1 MADTPKIRFK
11 GFTDAW
17 EQRKLEDI
25 MSCVTDYVAA
35 GSFADIRKNV
45 TYLSEPD
52 YAQLVRTVD
61 LKKKFS
67 NNDFVFIDKNAF
79 EYLWRVNLSEECIVL
94 PNIGANIGEVYHVKP
109 SDLPCSNNVLGP
121 NAILLK
127 TNEDTYFVFTA
138 LGTDTFQNQLF
149 ENVGSSGQPKFNKTE
164 LKNITLTVPSKEEQ
178 IRIGAYFSD
187 LDTLITLHQRKCDET
202 KELKKYMLQKMF
214 PQNDKKIP
222 EIRFAGF
229 TDDWE
234 QRKLSEISVK
244 VTEKNKNN
252 LYDEPFTNSAEMG
265 IISQKEYFDREI
277 VNEDNLD
284 GYYVVQSDDFVY
296 NPRVSVTAPVGPIN
310 RNRLGRN
317 GVMSPLYTVFR
328 THDVDTLYLEHYFKT
343 TSWHRFMK
351 LNGDSG
357 ARFDRFTISS
367 TQFMEMPIPYPSIM
381 EQQKIGQYFDMLDN
395 LITLHQRKCDEL
407 KEVKKFMLQNMFPQK
422 G

>member
-1 MADTPKIRFK
+1 MSDTPNIRFK
-11 GFTDAW
+11 GFTD
-17 EQRKLEDI
+17 
-25 MSCVTDYVAA
+25 
-35 GSFADIRKNV
+35 
-45 TYLSEPD
+45 P
-52 YAQLVRTVD
+52 
-61 LKKKFS
+61 
-67 NNDFVFIDKNAF
+67 
-79 EYLWRVNLSEECIVL
+79 
-94 PNIGANIGEVYHVKP
+94 
-109 SDLPCSNNVLGP
+109 
-121 NAILLK
+121 
-127 TNEDTYFVFTA
+127 
-138 LGTDTFQNQLF
+138 
-149 ENVGSSGQPKFNKTE
+149 
-164 LKNITLTVPSKEEQ
+164 
-178 IRIGAYFSD
+178 
-187 LDTLITLHQRKCDET
+187 
-202 KELKKYMLQKMF
+202 
-214 PQNDKKIP
+214 
-222 EIRFAGF
+222 
-229 TDDWE
+229 WE

-381 EQQKIGQYFDMLDN
+381 EQQKIGQYFDMLNNLITLHQRKCDEMSELKKFMLQKMFPKNGELFPEIRFNGFTDPWKQSKMAELMEKYKDPVETPHDGYERLGIRSHAKGTFHSFVEAGKELDTAKMHRVAANKFIVNITFGWEHAVAITDEHDAGKLVSHRFPQFSFNDIINPGFFQYVMLDKKFREHLELSSPGGAGRNRVLNLNQMLDYNVKHPGFVEQKKIGDYFKNLDN

-407 KEVKKFMLQNMFPQK
+407 KEFKKYMLQNMFPKK